1 MCQYC
6 GYGQS
11 EGWDALLEYDET
23 YKRVRRKDSYGFHES
38 WDELREQF

>member
-6 GYGQS
+6 GYGQD
-11 EGWDALLEYDET
+11 EGWDALLQYDET
-23 YKRVRRKDSYGFHES
+23 YKKVRRKDNYGFQES